1 MKLKYLIIPV
11 IALAIAS
18 CDKSQLDPLPQTNL
32 IDTAAFSTASR
43 VQQEVNGMYAALKA
57 GNFMAGR
64 YVVYQ
69 EIRGE
74 DFSNR
79 TSNGVTGF
87 QTWGFA
93 ILPSTNEVQNLWNA
107 IYQTVNRTNVVL
119 AGLDIA
125 QGKNVVTQEKAN
137 NFRGEA
143 RFIRGFCYYAL
154 MTLYARPYWDGAGAK
169 PGVPLRLK
177 AETLIDPASNQIPRA
192 KASEV
197 YAQIIQDLD
206 FAEANLPATG
216 TITHAHVN
224 AAIALKTRVYLTQ
237 GDYPKVI
244 TEANKIV
251 NNAPPFAA
259 ATGIKH
265 QLMPN
270 IATVFAPPYTSLEN
284 IFSMPFTSLDLAGT
298 QNSLGSYYN
307 PSSLGGGADYSL
319 NTTGI
324 IANAGWKASDA
335 RRSFINASN
344 FLIKFPN
351 NPGGSNPDWLPVIRY
366 AEVLLSLS
374 EAITRNSN
382 SVDQRAVDLLNA
394 VRTRSDATT
403 SWTTGSFANA
413 QALLDQIA
421 IERRIELVGE
431 GLRSIDITRK
441 NESFPSKPHA
451 SGGTAGPAVA
461 PTDIQYIWPIPLS
474 EKLVNTGIE
483 QNPGY

>member
-1 MKLKYLIIPV
+1 MKLKYLMIPV
-11 IALAIAS
+11 IALSIAS
-18 CDKSQLDPLPQTNL
+18 CDKDQLDPLPQTSL
-32 IDTAAFSTASR
+32 IDTAAFSTPSR
-43 VQQEVNGMYAALKA
+43 VQQQVNGMYAALKN
-57 GNFMAGR
+57 GQFMAGR

-107 IYQTVNRTNVVL
+107 IYQTINRTNVVL

-125 QGKNVVTQEKAN
+125 QQKNVITEATAN

-143 RFIRGFCYYAL
+143 RFIRAFSYYAL
-154 MTLYARPYWDGAGAK
+154 MTLYARPYWDGNGSK

-177 AETLIDPASNQIPRA
+177 PETAIDAPSNQIARA

-197 YAQIIQDLD
+197 YAQMIQDLD
-206 FAEANLPATG
+206 FAEANLPATA
-216 TITHAHVN
+216 TISHAHIN
-224 AAIALKTRVYLTQ
+224 AAIALKTRVYLIQ
-237 GDYPKVI
+237 GDYAKLI

-251 NNAPPFAA
+251 PNAAPFEAS
-259 ATGIKH
+259 TGIKH
-265 QLMPN
+265 RLEPN
-270 IATVFAPPYTSLEN
+270 VATAFAPPYTSREN
-284 IFSMPFTSLDLAGT
+284 IFSMPFTSLDGAGT
-298 QNSLGSYYN
+298 QNSLGSYFN

-324 IANAGWKASDA
+324 VANTGWKAADA
-335 RRSFINASN
+335 RRAFINASN
-344 FLIKFPN
+344 FLLKWPN

-366 AEVLLSLS
+366 AEVLLSLA
-374 EAITRNSN
+374 EGITRNSN
-382 SVDQRAVDLLNA
+382 SVEQRAVDLLNA

-421 IERRIELVGE
+421 TERRIELVGE
-431 GLRSIDITRK
+431 GLRAVDIMRRAET
-441 NESFPSKPHA
+441 FPSKPNA
-451 SGGTAGPAVA
+451 SGGTVA
-461 PTDIQYIWPIPLS
+461 PSVASTDIQYIWPIPLS
-474 EKLVNTGIE
+474 ERLVNTGIE